1 MYNFFSWESKAENIE
16 DVILFQ
22 VIRLILLFRVL
33 QESQFSCECNLART
47 PLTAKYNNESL
58 KFEVKSGVI
67 KRGCDCI
74 KRNGLQDRC
83 PRVRHESRWECLM
96 GVPHGCTSG
105 PAKPRPHYA
114 NHLQRPATL
123 PYSNPC
129 ASVSDLSKT
138 RRDVGV
144 GHLTTSYCQHKPRAV
159 TADQLRCVRSQVL
172 PNTGYRNEMKGNST
186 SRKSQQLRPST
197 QESTNNCTNIVCA
210 CHPC

>member
-1 MYNFFSWESKAENIE
+1 M
-16 DVILFQ
+16 
-22 VIRLILLFRVL
+22 
-33 QESQFSCECNLART
+33 
-47 PLTAKYNNESL
+47 TAKYNNESL

-96 GVPHGCTSG
+96 GLPHGCTSG

-114 NHLQRPATL
+114 NHLQRPARL

-129 ASVSDLSKT
+129 ASVSDLSRT
-138 RRDVGV
+138 RHDVGV
-144 GHLTTSYCQHKPRAV
+144 GHLTTSHCHNKPRAMTV
-159 TADQLRCVRSQVL
+159 DQLKSVRSQIL
-172 PNTGYRNEMKGNST
+172 PNTGYSNETKGNST

-197 QESTNNCTNIVCA
+197 QKSTNNSTNIVCA
-210 CHPC
+210 CHAC